1 MLKKGDVVND
11 VDDDELGTNASQNC
25 VTATL
30 CAEEFFFR
38 TQYKPCSSP
47 LISAERCRGEQ
58 EIDSQ
63 HL

>member
-30 CAEEFFFR
+30 CAEEFLFR
-38 TQYKPCSSP
+38 TQY
-47 LISAERCRGEQ
+47 I
-58 EIDSQ
+58 
-63 HL
+63 